1 VTDLADEL
9 NRVYSRIVA
18 IRLNLDNENVPP
30 ETCQMFDQL
39 VDRAQVAS
47 GRHLQEF
54 KVGDKFLTP
63 NKKYHQGDG
72 VRSQIDGLAN
82 YLRSVMTPET
92 VERIGFPAS

>member
-1 VTDLADEL
+1 MTDSADEL

-18 IRLNLDNENVPP
+18 IRLNLDNESVAP
-30 ETCQMFDQL
+30 ETCQMFDEL
-39 VDRAQVAS
+39 VDRAQTAS
-47 GRHLQEF
+47 GRDLQEF
-54 KVGDKFLTP
+54 KVGDKFLTA

-82 YLRSVMTPET
+82 YLRSVMTPEV